1 MTCHAVFTVAL
12 MLYIREN
19 FHPSFVLAEA
29 ICPPPPL
36 KANAKPFDE
45 SLRYPKGC
53 VIEYGCSKGYVRK
66 SGTSKISV
74 CEEEDGKLVWKDR
87 TTPLECKAKLNAKGD
102 DPKLCPEIFLTTTTS
117 SIPTSKVQFVE
128 DPELCQEIFLTTTTS
143 SISTS
148 KVQFV
153 EGIRILIGLALLSL
167 LVLIVCIGVE
177 LKKQRNIQTAQ
188 EEEEPM
194 SSVKAC

>member
-102 DPKLCPEIFLTTTTS
+102 DP
-117 SIPTSKVQFVE
+117 
-128 DPELCQEIFLTTTTS
+128 ELCQEIFLTTTTS

-177 LKKQRNIQTAQ
+177 LKKQRRNIQTAQ